1 MPYSTNYPL
10 RAAVENDSSLLTR
23 DIDTDPFPRSG
34 ETELARIVRVYGIDY
49 ALDIFEQGAVEDG
62 YVSTIVIYGHT
73 GCKEFSNSS
82 DPLFVNGGDKIRKQM
97 LSSDLPA
104 TRERWNELG
113 RSITNV
119 VTVERIS

>member
-1 MPYSTNYPL
+1 MPYNTNYRL
-10 RAAVENDSSLLTR
+10 RAVVEDNAGGLLTFSE
-23 DIDTDPFPRSG
+23 DNLPRPG

-104 TRERWNELG
+104 SRERWNELG

-119 VTVERIS
+119 VTVDRIS